1 MIQIAQ
7 AAEEAAEAA
16 ATQLASARKE
26 LGMETAVLR
35 QRLAHWEARVA
46 AAAAKCA
53 VLRVH
58 RVFTHLS

>member
-35 QRLAHWEARVA
+35 QRLAHWKPE
-46 AAAAKCA
+46 
-53 VLRVH
+53 
-58 RVFTHLS
+58 